1 MEVRQSDVDQVV
13 GAGMTLLL
21 LDKWLKDRAADE
33 WWPQKTTNL
42 AVRLQETT
50 ASELSVLT
58 SYALNQ
64 Q

>member
-1 MEVRQSDVDQVV
+1 MEVRQSDADQVV

-21 LDKWLKDRAADE
+21 LDKWLKERAADE
-33 WWPQKTTNL
+33 WWPQKATNL